1 MKVIRVANFDNDT
14 VGDELI
20 MDNLCDSAAR
30 ALVDRLNSNCNSRS
44 PFWHMAVPDEHK
56 LYSN

>member
-1 MKVIRVANFDNDT
+1 MKVIRVANHNNKDYR
-14 VGDELI
+14 DELI

-30 ALVDRLNSNCNSRS
+30 ALVERLNANCNSRS
-44 PFWHMAVPDEHK
+44 PFWHMAVPDDYK